1 MGVEGAC
8 SSESVLE
15 AYLFGLMDFDAAL
28 HMQSRFI
35 DQVDADRDRGFLM
48 LCEHPPQVSVGRQG
62 SWAHI
67 FGRDGAVR
75 NPVRWVNRGGGCFF
89 HQPGQIAVYSILA
102 LDRRGLSIAGY
113 LDRLQGALATVLD
126 DFCLKPQ
133 CDRKTRQIL
142 CSGRVI
148 ASLGIAVSGWV
159 AYFGGILNVHSDHTG
174 RRSNPANSIAHSL
187 QTSIER
193 ERRGPVRSA
202 MVRER
207 LLEYYAARFGYERTS
222 LFLDHPSLR
231 RKVTLHALPAPT

>member
-1 MGVEGAC
+1 MGVQGAC

-28 HMQSRFI
+28 HMQQRFI
-35 DQVDADRDRGFLM
+35 DQVEADRQRSFLM
-48 LCEHPPQVSVGRQG
+48 LCEHPPLVSVGRQG

-67 FGRDGAVR
+67 LGRDNATK
-75 NPVRWVNRGGGCFF
+75 NPIRWVNRGGGCFF
-89 HQPGQIAVYSILA
+89 HHPGQIAVYSVLA
-102 LDRRGLSIAGY
+102 LDRFGLSIAGY
-113 LDRLQGALATVLD
+113 LDRLQGVLATVLD

-133 CDRKTRQIL
+133 CDRNTREVL

-148 ASLGIAVSGWV
+148 ASLGIAVTDWV
-159 AYFGGILNVHSDHTG
+159 AYFGGILHVQSHHSG
-174 RRSNPANSIAHSL
+174 RRSGPAGPLANSLH
-187 QTSIER
+187 TSIER

-207 LLEYYAARFGYERTS
+207 LLEYYAARFGCERTS

-231 RKVTLHALPAPT
+231 RKVTLHALPAHT